1 MDFSL
6 TKEQELVR
14 KMARQFAE
22 RFCEPEAAYLDG
34 AHEFPMKTW
43 RRMQEYGLLRI
54 NHGTEFGG
62 TGTDPL
68 AELIVIE
75 ELSKASLTHGAI
87 YALLANGFPTFIE
100 LFGTKEQKQ
109 KYVTDVLENGAIG
122 AFEMTEPDAGSDAG
136 NVHTSSIKDGAD
148 YIINGTKCFITA
160 GNIAK
165 YHLVVCRADERAG
178 ERGFNGFIVETGTKG
193 LSTGKIE
200 NKMGIRGL
208 PTAEVIYEDVR
219 VSKEQMLGGPGAA
232 GKMMKFALG
241 TLDAARIGTGAQ
253 ALGVAT
259 AAYEKALSY
268 SGERIQFGK
277 PINANQGI
285 KWYLAEMA
293 SKLDMARLLIY
304 RAAWLETQGKPFS
317 KEAAMAKLYATKFGR
332 EIVNDALQIHGGYG
346 YVQDYPLERMYRDI
360 KITEIYEGSSE
371 IMKVVIANNI
381 IPRAP
386 KEKNQPKNGGVK
398 K

>member
-1 MDFSL
+1 MDFGL

-22 RFCEPEAAYLDG
+22 RFCEPEAAALDES
-34 AHEFPMKTW
+34 HKFPIETW
-43 RRMQEYGLLRI
+43 KRMQEYGLLRI

-62 TGTDPL
+62 TGVDPL
-68 AELIVIE
+68 AEMIVIE

-87 YALLANGFPTFIE
+87 YALLANGFPTFVE
-100 LFGTKEQKQ
+100 LFGTMEQKQ
-109 KYVTDVLENGAIG
+109 KYVVDVLENGVIG
-122 AFEMTEPDAGSDAG
+122 AFEMTEPDAGSDASG
-136 NVHTSSIKDGAD
+136 VRTTSVKDGDD

-165 YHLVVCRADERAG
+165 YHLVVCRADEKAG
-178 ERGFNGFIVETGTKG
+178 ERGFNGFIVETGVCG
-193 LSTGKIE
+193 LSIGKIE
-200 NKMGIRGL
+200 NKMGIRAL
-208 PTAEVIYEDVR
+208 PTAEVVYEDVR

-259 AAYEKALSY
+259 AAYERALSY
-268 SGERIQFGK
+268 SGERVQFGK

-346 YVQDYPLERMYRDI
+346 YVNDYPLERMYRDI
-360 KITEIYEGSSE
+360 KITEIYEGASE

-386 KEKNQPKNGGVK
+386 RIKDKSK

>member
-6 TKEQELVR
+6 TREQEMVR
-14 KMARQFAE
+14 RMASEFAE
-22 RFCEPEAAYLDG
+22 KFCEPEAAAIDES
-34 AHEFPMKTW
+34 HEFPMETW
-43 RRMQEYGLLRI
+43 KKMQQYGLLRI
-54 NHGTEFGG
+54 NHAREYGG
-62 TGTDPL
+62 TGLDPV
-68 AELIVIE
+68 AEMIVIE

-87 YALLANGFPTFIE
+87 YALLGNGFPTFVE
-100 LFGTKEQKQ
+100 LFGTKEQKE
-109 KYVTDVLENGAIG
+109 KYVTAVLEQGDIG
-122 AFEMTEPDAGSDAG
+122 SFEMTEPDAGSDAG
-136 NVHTSSIKDGAD
+136 GVHTTSTKDGDD
-148 YIINGTKCFITA
+148 YIINGAKCFITA

-165 YHLVVCRADERAG
+165 YHLVVCQADAKAG
-178 ERGFNGFIVETGTKG
+178 ERGFNGFIVESGTPG
-193 LSTGKIE
+193 LTIGKIE
-200 NKMGIRGL
+200 NKMGIRAL

-219 VSKEQMLGGPGAA
+219 VSKEQMLGGPGAV

-259 AAYEKALSY
+259 AAFEKALSY
-268 SGERIQFGK
+268 SGERVQFGK

-293 SKLDMARLLIY
+293 GKLDMARLLIY
-304 RAAWLETQGKPFS
+304 RAAWLESQGKPFS
-317 KEAAMAKLYATKFGR
+317 KEAAMAKLYATGFGR

-346 YVQDYPLERMYRDI
+346 YVHDYPLERMYRDI

-371 IMKVVIANNI
+371 IMKVVIANNL

-386 KEKNQPKNGGVK
+386 KK
-398 K
+398 KDKKAK